1 MDERSE
7 IRKGIFYVLQDVRL
21 GELTEYEATLKL
33 QELGAVIK
41 VEGELPEYTRGVDVV
56 ENYTKAVALEAQQDM
71 LKAGYTLTSPLIKK
85 EQK

>member
-1 MDERSE
+1 VDERSE

-41 VEGELPEYTRGVDVV
+41 VEGELHPLNELGSDVDANFGQEVCCNILPKYIPNAS
-56 ENYTKAVALEAQQDM
+56 EVAGEC
-71 LKAGYTLTSPLIKK
+71 
-85 EQK
+85 